1 MEIAEEFLS
10 GAKLLKPQ
18 IFEDGR
24 GCFFESYNKKTFAAL
39 GINADFVQD
48 NESFSARGVLRGMH
62 FQKPPHAQAKLIRV
76 LEGEVED
83 IILDLRFGG
92 ATFGQYKKVILSSE
106 NKNILFVPRGF
117 AHGFHVLSAS
127 ARLAYKCDN
136 FYEPS
141 SECGFR
147 FDDKALNLPWSF
159 GEACPIV
166 SGKDLK
172 WGSFSE
178 YIKNPLFKYDQ
189 TI

>member
-1 MEIAEEFLS
+1 MEIAEEFLN
-10 GAKLLKPQ
+10 GAKLLKPKV
-18 IFEDGR
+18 FEDGR

-48 NESFSARGVLRGMH
+48 NESFSASGVLRGLH

-83 IILDLRFGG
+83 VILDLRFGG
-92 ATFGQYKKVILSSE
+92 ETFGRYKKIVLSAQSM
-106 NKNILFVPRGF
+106 NMLFVPRGF
-117 AHGFHVLSAS
+117 AHGFHVLSSS

-147 FDDKALNLPWSF
+147 FDDPALNIDWSLG
-159 GEACPIV
+159 GEAPKL
-166 SGKDLK
+166 SPKDLG
-172 WGSFSE
+172 WGPFRE
-178 YIKNPLFKYDQ
+178 YIKNPLFKYEQ